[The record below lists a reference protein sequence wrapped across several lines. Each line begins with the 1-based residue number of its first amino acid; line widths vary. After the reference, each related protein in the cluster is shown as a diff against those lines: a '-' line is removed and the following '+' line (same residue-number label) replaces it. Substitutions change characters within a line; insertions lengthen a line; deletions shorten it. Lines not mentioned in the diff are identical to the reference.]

1 MPDPPPLPLSALKR
15 SDSQPVKALKRLL
28 CAYHDF
34 EAASAATELLISNR
48 EKWEDSIARRA
59 IETGIVVTYARPFG
73 ENHGLGALPSEFRV
87 IDDPDA
93 QRVHERLL
101 LARNALEAHND
112 MLERGGLIAGHV
124 RGDDPLNV
132 RITVLD
138 DGHTFWDINT
148 ASLDLFQLRRLLRLL
163 IIQQKRVE
171 DAAHSALK
179 KMFDQ
184 SPRAP
189 GEYSLGVDFP

>member
-1 MPDPPPLPLSALKR
+1 
-15 SDSQPVKALKRLL
+15 V
-28 CAYHDF
+28 HD
-34 EAASAATELLISNR
+34 
-48 EKWEDSIARRA
+48 
-59 IETGIVVTYARPFG
+59 
-73 ENHGLGALPSEFRV
+73 RV
-87 IDDPDA
+87 
-93 QRVHERLL
+93 R

-112 MLERGGLIAGHV
+112 MLGRGGWIADHI
-124 RGDDPLNV
+124 RGDDSLNV
-132 RITVLD
+132 KITVLD

-148 ASLDLFQLRRLLRLL
+148 ASLDLFQLRRLLRMLV
-163 IIQQKRVE
+163 IQQKRVE

>member
-1 MPDPPPLPLSALKR
+1 MISVVKR
-15 SDSQPVKALKRLL
+15 SDSKPIKALKRLL

-34 EAASAATELLISNR
+34 EAASAATNLLISNR
-48 EKWEDSIARRA
+48 EKWEDSVARRA
-59 IETGIVVTYARPFG
+59 IETGIVVSYARPFG
-73 ENHGLGALPSEFRV
+73 ENHGLGTLPKHFRV
-87 IDDPDA
+87 IDDLDA
-93 QRVHERLL
+93 QRVHDRVL

-132 RITVLD
+132 KITVVD

-148 ASLDLFQLRRLLRLL
+148 ASLDLFQLKRLLRM
-163 IIQQKRVE
+163 IGIQQKRVE
-171 DAAHSALK
+171 AAAHSALK